1 MELGIV
7 DQFDEQRGLGTVR
20 SPRHGLL
27 SFHCAVIA
35 DGTRTIEVGVPVAFR
50 VVAGE
55 LGRFEAR
62 EVQPLATVSSS
73 P

>member
-1 MELGIV
+1 MV
-7 DQFDEQRGLGTVR
+7 DHFDEQRGLGTVR

-27 SFHCAVIA
+27 SFHCASIA

-50 VVAGE
+50 LVAGE

-62 EVQPLATVSSS
+62 DVQSLATVSAGS
-73 P
+73 